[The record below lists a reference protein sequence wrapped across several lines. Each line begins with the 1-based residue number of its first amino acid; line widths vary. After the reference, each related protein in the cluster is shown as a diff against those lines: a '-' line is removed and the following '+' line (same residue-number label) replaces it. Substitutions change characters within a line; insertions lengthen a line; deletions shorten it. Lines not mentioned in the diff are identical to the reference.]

1 VQVQAARTTT
11 DLGVTSKEWLCSA
24 QSVRLTNETGRAS
37 VANRPLTIV
46 GQLRFVKVAA
56 GKVS

>member
-37 VANRPLTIV
+37 VANRLRTIV